1 MDDDDV
7 MNDGTTEKEFLF
19 FCTSIRILLQ
29 FYYNTL
35 YYIIIIYF
43 DKQRKEKKD
52 IMYSFESE
60 LSYRSSL
67 SSLSGDNIVLTP
79 RTLTAHLDKAC
90 VSPTGSDS
98 SSRIPSSHISP
109 ESSVVANNHTVF
121 IGDLSYFCTEE
132 HLIPVFRPYGIISEV
147 KVKRNNKG
155 ETLMFGFVSYEDESS
170 VNAAIAE
177 LNGKE
182 FMGRCLR

>member
-1 MDDDDV
+1 
-7 MNDGTTEKEFLF
+7 
-19 FCTSIRILLQ
+19 
-29 FYYNTL
+29 
-35 YYIIIIYF
+35 
-43 DKQRKEKKD
+43 
-52 IMYSFESE
+52 MYSIQSDS
-60 LSYRSSL
+60 SYRSSL

-79 RTLTAHLDKAC
+79 RALVTHHENEC
-90 VSPTGSDS
+90 VSPTASES
-98 SSRIPSSHISP
+98 SNKNCSTHVSP
-109 ESSVVANNHTVF
+109 ESSVVANSHTVF

-132 HLIPVFRPYGIISEV
+132 HLIPVFRPYGMISEV

-170 VNAAIAE
+170 VHAAIAE